1 MSDWLDLELSHH
13 LAPTA
18 APDQLWDRLQRMPPP
33 RPKPRWPAAAAI
45 IATVVVAAG
54 TLWMVAK
61 GQEPA
66 VNLRLLA
73 AQELTAS
80 ATLDIRSSDPREI
93 VAWAR
98 REAGVELALA
108 PAASVELTGARIVRQ
123 RGECIAAVSYRVDG
137 REAAMLVARA
147 SVSAESPHRSMAW
160 QSGRQSYA
168 LASADASHADAACR
182 ICHSTL

>member
-13 LAPTA
+13 LSATA
-18 APDQLWDRLQRMPPP
+18 APDQLWERIVTTPPP

-66 VNLRLLA
+66 IDLHLLA
-73 AQELTAS
+73 AQQLGVQGP
-80 ATLDIRSSDPREI
+80 LDIQSSNPVEI
-93 VAWAR
+93 AAWAR
-98 REAGVELALA
+98 REAGVEVNLSPGGSVALA
-108 PAASVELTGARIVRQ
+108 GARIVRQ
-123 RGECIAAVSYRVDG
+123 RGECAAAISYRVDG
-137 REAAMLVARA
+137 REAALLVARA
-147 SVSAESPHRSMAW
+147 SVPSGGAHGGMAW

-182 ICHSTL
+182 ICHSSL